1 MRITILGA
9 SLALWATAAAA
20 QAQTLELDGGGAVS
34 ITGIVPQ
41 AMATHTPE
49 EGIDLQVVTG
59 QTLTRSLMRVAA
71 GQLDSSVVP
80 TPAFRAM
87 QEGVGPYASQGDQAR
102 QLAENVRALTG
113 LPGSTY
119 HAIAWAD
126 SGIESWEDLR
136 GKSVYIGPPAGI
148 ASLQIT
154 GMIEAASGLVEGEDY
169 EGERAP
175 WSIATQ
181 SFQDGHYDVLVISAP
196 VGQQS
201 LNELSLQ
208 RSIRILG
215 IPEAVLDTPEWDAYT
230 ERAGM
235 TFTTIPADTY
245 EGQVNADEGLLTA
258 SNVMFLAVHEDMD
271 EGVAYRY
278 TKAYRENIEAMKA
291 SNALLRAAETEDPFL
306 GVNAPLHPGALR
318 YYREQ
323 GVEVPESLLTE

>member
-1 MRITILGA
+1 MRIFGA
-9 SLALWATAAAA
+9 SLALWAVTATA
-20 QAQTLELDGGGAVS
+20 QAQTLQLDGGGVVS

-41 AMATHTPE
+41 AMATHTPK
-49 EGIDLQVVTG
+49 EGISLQVITG

-87 QEGVGPYASQGDQAR
+87 QEGVGPYESHGDQAR
-102 QLAENVRALTG
+102 QLAGNVRALSG
-113 LPGSTY
+113 LPGSTF

-175 WSIATQ
+175 WGIATQ

-208 RSIRILG
+208 RPIRILG
-215 IPEAVLDTPEWDAYT
+215 IPEAVVDTPAWDAYT

-235 TFTTIPADTY
+235 TYSTIPARTY
-245 EGQVNADEGLLTA
+245 EGQVNADEDLLTA
-258 SNVMFLAVHEDMD
+258 SNVMFLAVHKDMNED
-271 EGVAYRY
+271 VAYRY
-278 TKAYRENIEAMKA
+278 TKAYRENIDAMKG
-291 SNALLRAAETEDPFL
+291 SNALLRAAETKDPFL
-306 GVNAPLHPGALR
+306 GVNAPLHPGAVR
-318 YYREQ
+318 YYRERD
-323 GVEVPESLLTE
+323 VEIPESLLAE

>member
-1 MRITILGA
+1 MRMRFLGA
-9 SLALWATAAAA
+9 SLALWATVATA
-20 QAQTLELDGGGAVS
+20 QAQTLELHAGGSVS

-41 AMATHTPE
+41 AMATHAPE
-49 EGIDLQVVTG
+49 QGIDLQVVTG
-59 QTLTRSLMRVAA
+59 QTLTRSLMQVAA

-80 TPAFRAM
+80 TPAFRAL
-87 QEGVGPYASQGDQAR
+87 QEGIGPYESHGDQAR
-102 QLAENVRALTG
+102 QLAENVQALTG

-126 SGIESWEDLR
+126 SGIETWEDLR

-175 WSIATQ
+175 WNIATQ

-208 RSIRILG
+208 RAIRILG
-215 IPEAVLDTPEWDAYT
+215 IPETVLDTPAWNTYT

-235 TFTTIPADTY
+235 TFTTIPAGTY
-245 EGQVNADEGLLTA
+245 EGQVNADEDLLTA
-258 SNVMFLAVHEDMD
+258 SNVMFLAVNQAMD

-278 TKAYRENIEAMKA
+278 TKAYRENIDAMKA
-291 SNALLRAAETEDPFL
+291 SNALLRATETEDPFL
-306 GVNAPLHPGALR
+306 GVNAPLHPGAVR

-323 GVEVPESLLTE
+323 GIEVPEALLID

>member
-1 MRITILGA
+1 MNMKTLGA
-9 SLALWATAAAA
+9 SLLLWTTAATA
-20 QAQTLELDGGGAVS
+20 QAQTLQLDAGGSVS

-41 AMATHTPE
+41 ALAVHTPE

-59 QTLTRSLMRVAA
+59 QTLTRSLMEVAA
-71 GQLDSSVVP
+71 GKLDSSVVP
-80 TPAFRAM
+80 TPAFAAL
-87 QEGVGPYASQGDQAR
+87 EAGTGPYASHADQTKA
-102 QLAENVRALTG
+102 LSGHVRALSG

-126 SGIESWEDLR
+126 SGIESWDDLR
-136 GKSVYIGPPAGI
+136 DKSVYIGPPAGI

-169 EGERAP
+169 QGERAP
-175 WSIATQ
+175 WGIATQ

-208 RSIRILG
+208 RPIRILG
-215 IPEAVLDTPEWDAYT
+215 IPEGVLETPEWDAYT

-235 TFTTIPADTY
+235 TFTTIPANTY
-245 EGQVNADEGLLTA
+245 EGQVNADEDMLTA
-258 SNVMFLAVHEDMD
+258 SNVMFLAVNEDMGED
-271 EGVAYRY
+271 VAYRY
-278 TKAYRENIEAMKA
+278 TKAYRENIEAMKTA
-291 SNALLRAAETEDPFL
+291 NALLRAAETEDPFL
-306 GVNAPLHPGALR
+306 GVNAPLHPGAVR

-323 GVEVPESLLTE
+323 GVKIPEALLSD